1 MFHYF
6 MFTENLLI
14 QTHLWHIVKT
24 AILKALQ
31 QKQAF
36 YGGTIMDHL
45 RLETERL
52 ILRNFHKSD
61 MDALFAL
68 LRDEEVNTFLP
79 WFPVKNMEETRN
91 FYEQRFAN
99 NAYCFAICFK
109 EKNDPIGYITAD
121 QNDSHEQPKDFPV
134 LFRMYQLNLDGQEDR
149 VYQRY
154 WNMYDTHF
162 IEQI

>member
-1 MFHYF
+1 

-99 NAYCFAICFK
+99 NAYCFAI
-109 EKNDPIGYITAD
+109 
-121 QNDSHEQPKDFPV
+121 
-134 LFRMYQLNLDGQEDR
+134 
-149 VYQRY
+149 
-154 WNMYDTHF
+154 
-162 IEQI
+162 